1 MSRKLRLGL
10 GVASLALLLG
20 ACAGVERQASAGSDT
35 TSTTAA
41 SISTTT
47 AASPARSST
56 TAIVVTTAV
65 ANPTAAERFPMPRI
79 AEPDPNRPR
88 YDRESWDGKGWADA
102 DHDGCNTR
110 AEVLQAESAVP
121 TVSKPT
127 NCTVLTGQWTEPYR
141 GKTVTDASVLQIDH
155 VVALGDAD
163 RSGGWAWPAERKL
176 AFANNLTDPDALVA
190 VDGAENE
197 RKADKGPDE
206 WTPPNAAYRCT
217 YVATYARVKA
227 TWGLT
232 VTPAQAAAIER
243 ARQECP

>member
-1 MSRKLRLGL
+1 MSRLRLVL
-10 GVASLALLLG
+10 AVSSLAVLLG
-20 ACAGVERQASAGSDT
+20 GCAGVEEMASAGNA
-35 TSTTAA
+35 TSTTAV
-41 SISTTT
+41 SISTTAAGSTAGSSPT
-47 AASPARSST
+47 AAT
-56 TAIVVTTAV
+56 TTAV
-65 ANPTAAERFPMPRI
+65 ASLTAVERFPMPRI

-88 YDRESWDGKGWADA
+88 YDRETWDGKGWADA
-102 DHDGCNTR
+102 DRDGCNTR

-141 GKTVTDASVLQIDH
+141 GKTVTDASALQIDH
-155 VVALGDAD
+155 VVALGDAE

-176 AFANNLTDPDALVA
+176 AFANNLADPDALVA

-197 RKADKGPDE
+197 RKADKGPDQ

-227 TWGLT
+227 TWDLT